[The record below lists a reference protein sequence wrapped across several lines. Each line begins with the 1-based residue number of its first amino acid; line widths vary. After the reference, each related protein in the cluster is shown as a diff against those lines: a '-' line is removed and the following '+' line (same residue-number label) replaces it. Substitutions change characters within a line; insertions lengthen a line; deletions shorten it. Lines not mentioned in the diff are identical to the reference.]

1 MTDLAG
7 SSGAPSEIEAA
18 ESAFVPSAKVGRAT
32 PEPAVDA
39 TPQDT
44 VQGSHQGS
52 HQDTSQD
59 APGSAPVPSD
69 TTEAAPAQDGLQ
81 DVPQA
86 QSSFETP
93 RRPWHVGYTQRAVV
107 VDATAALA
115 AGIVGAL
122 VPLGRASTELRI
134 TTTLALPLAYLLAL
148 VLAHGYERRFLG
160 TSANEYRAVV
170 RAVVGLVAM
179 AAGVSWLLHA
189 EFARGLVLVLAP
201 SLLLLGLLGRHL
213 LRRHLLAHRLAGRD
227 TQRTLVIGNVRTVG
241 PMIRQL
247 RRAQGSGMEVVGAC
261 VSGIVT
267 DSDRSSLVEGVPVF
281 GYPEEAMDAINL
293 LDAEVV
299 AVSSDPDLSGS
310 GLRRLAWSLEE
321 RKVDLVIA
329 PGLFEVAGPRL
340 SIRPT
345 AGMPLLHVERP
356 SMSGARRVCKRL
368 VDLVAAVVFLILT
381 LPVTIAVALAIRWD
395 SSGPVIFRQTRVGA
409 KGQTFSMLKFRT
421 MCVDAEQRKADLIS
435 FQAVDAGNDIMF
447 KMRKDPRVTRVGR
460 ILRRFSLDEAPQ
472 LINVVRGEMSLVGPR
487 PPLPEEVA
495 RYEPDAV
502 RRLHVQP
509 GLTGLWQVSGRSD
522 LPWDESLRLDLWY
535 VDNWSL
541 VLDVQILTR
550 TLRAVLKGQGAY

>member
-7 SSGAPSEIEAA
+7 SNAVPSPQAKDAENTFAPSAPVVPTI
-18 ESAFVPSAKVGRAT
+18 PSAPETAGAAAPAPA
-32 PEPAVDA
+32 PEPAP
-39 TPQDT
+39 TP
-44 VQGSHQGS
+44 GP
-52 HQDTSQD
+52 
-59 APGSAPVPSD
+59 APASGQEAP
-69 TTEAAPAQDGLQ
+69 AAPPPAPSQLAAERLHG
-81 DVPQA
+81 
-86 QSSFETP
+86 SSIERE
-93 RRPWHVGYTQRAVV
+93 RRPWHVGYTRRALA
-107 VDATAALA
+107 VDAGAALA
-115 AGIVGAL
+115 AGVVGAL
-122 VPLGRASTELRI
+122 APVGRASTDLRLM
-134 TTTLALPLAYLLAL
+134 TTLALPGLYLCAVL
-148 VLAHGYERRFLG
+148 LAHGYERRFLG

-170 RAVVGLVAM
+170 RAVAGLVGT
-179 AAGVSWLLHA
+179 AALISWMLNA
-189 EFARGLVLVLAP
+189 DFARGLVFVIAP
-201 SLLLLGLLGRHL
+201 SLLVLGLSGRHL
-213 LRRHLLAHRLAGRD
+213 LRRRLLARRLVGRD

-247 RRAQGSGMEVVGAC
+247 RRAHGAGMEVVGAC

-281 GYPEEAMDAINL
+281 GYPEEAMQAINL

-321 RKVDLVIA
+321 REVDLVIA

-356 SMSGARRVCKRL
+356 AMSGARRVCKRV
-368 VDLVAAVVFLILT
+368 VDLGAASTLLLLTVPLT
-381 LPVTIAVALAIRWD
+381 LLIALAVRWD
-395 SSGPVIFRQTRVGA
+395 SPGPVIFRQTRVGA
-409 KGQTFSMLKFRT
+409 KGRTFSMLKFRT
-421 MCVDAEQRKADLIS
+421 MCVDAEQRRAELLS
-435 FQAVDAGNDIMF
+435 FQAVDAGNAVLF
-447 KMRKDPRVTRVGR
+447 KMRQDPRVTRVGR

-472 LINVVRGEMSLVGPR
+472 LVNVLRGEMSLVGPR

-550 TLRAVLKGQGAY
+550 TVRAVLKGHGAY

>member
-1 MTDLAG
+1 MGQPTSPEPMTEPMTEAMTGAMTEPTTDLT
-7 SSGAPSEIEAA
+7 IEA
-18 ESAFVPSAKVGRAT
+18 G
-32 PEPAVDA
+32 
-39 TPQDT
+39 TPQDAP
-44 VQGSHQGS
+44 
-52 HQDTSQD
+52 SQD
-59 APGSAPVPSD
+59 APQVTPAVAEASAASTSD
-69 TTEAAPAQDGLQ
+69 GATAPLSQDLPG
-81 DVPQA
+81 A
-86 QSSFETP
+86 QSPYDTD
-93 RRPWHVGYTQRAVV
+93 RRPWHVGYLRRAVT
-107 VDATAALA
+107 VDATAALV
-115 AGIVGAL
+115 AGVVGAL
-122 VPLGRASTELRI
+122 VPLGRASADLRI
-134 TTTLALPLAYLLAL
+134 TTTLVLPVAYLLAL
-148 VLAHGYERRFLG
+148 LLAHAYERRYLG
-160 TSANEYRAVV
+160 TSANEYRGVV

-179 AAGVSWLLHA
+179 AAGISWLLQA
-189 EFARGLVLVLAP
+189 EFARGLVLVIAP

-213 LRRHLLAHRLAGRD
+213 LRRQLLARRIAGRD
-227 TQRTLVIGNVRTVG
+227 TQRTLVVGNVRTVG

-247 RRAQGSGMEVVGAC
+247 RRAQGAGMEVVGAC

-381 LPVTIAVALAIRWD
+381 LPLTVVIAVAIRMD
-395 SSGPVIFRQTRVGA
+395 SPGPVIFRQTRVGA

-421 MCVDAEQRKADLIS
+421 MCIDAEQRKADLRS

-447 KMRKDPRVTRVGR
+447 KMRHDPRVTRVGR
-460 ILRRFSLDEAPQ
+460 VLRRFSLDEAPQ
-472 LINVVRGEMSLVGPR
+472 LVNVVRGEMSLVGPR
-487 PPLPEEVA
+487 PPLPDEVA